1 MVKRI
6 YSDSNCL
13 FLLSE
18 VDDTTFSECQETSY
32 GAASSRRGF
41 CSTGSS
47 DIPSQMASTL
57 LSYYDDQS
65 CDEVPMDYELFATN
79 ICVDLSFFSSNN
91 SLRSE
96 YQTCSNSGTTEV
108 LRTIILCASSR
119 GV

>member
-6 YSDSNCL
+6 YSDCNCL
-13 FLLSE
+13 FLQSE

-47 DIPSQMASTL
+47 DIPSQMAGTL
-57 LSYYDDQS
+57 LSYYYDQS

-79 ICVDLSFFSSNN
+79 ICVDLSFFSSNS

-108 LRTIILCASSR
+108 L
-119 GV
+119 

>member
-13 FLLSE
+13 FLESE

-47 DIPSQMASTL
+47 DIPSQMAGTL
-57 LSYYDDQS
+57 LSYYDEKN
-65 CDEVPMDYELFATN
+65 CDEVPPIEYELFATN
-79 ICVDLSFFSSNN
+79 ICVDLSSSNN
-91 SLRSE
+91 SDLLSE
-96 YQTCSNSGTTEV
+96 YQTCSNSGTKGAS
-108 LRTIILCASSR
+108 TID
-119 GV
+119 